1 MATEGLGSKE
11 ESKQEKLMTSNPNED
26 MHHGHPTNEQE
37 IIALSYHL
45 ACLNCIKRKESTIIL
60 SKQTKY
66 VPIHTTRIRR
76 CPLKIKKKTLQ
87 SIQNSRH
94 SLTPPCAPITSH
106 TFLPSPTSVMHPLPL
121 TGPLH
126 CHVLLDSFSSMVTY
140 CKGRKIL
147 IKCFFHVIYRMVK
160 ACFKAMIHTSFSV
173 GGKIKRKKNQGTR

>member
-76 CPLKIKKKTLQ
+76 PLKIKKKTLQ

-106 TFLPSPTSVMHPLPL
+106 TFLPSPTSFMHPLPNRHDPL
-121 TGPLH
+121 TGQLH

-147 IKCFFHVIYRMVK
+147 IKCLFM
-160 ACFKAMIHTSFSV
+160 SFIEWL
-173 GGKIKRKKNQGTR
+173 KPALKQ